1 MIKRYMNRQKRQRA
15 RVLFSPENEFN
26 LDGTKLSKKMYVKF
40 RDFVKSDHHN
50 RIDRKL
56 RQTLS

>member
-1 MIKRYMNRQKRQRA
+1 MNRQKRQRA